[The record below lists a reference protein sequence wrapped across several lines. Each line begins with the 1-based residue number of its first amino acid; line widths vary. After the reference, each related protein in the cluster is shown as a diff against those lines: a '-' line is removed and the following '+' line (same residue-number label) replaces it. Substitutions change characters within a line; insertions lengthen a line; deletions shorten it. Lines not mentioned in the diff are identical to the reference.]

1 MMSRMQN
8 IIGQWLASLRHYGM
22 LCLLLSSPERLPYN
36 PYAFALTVIAY
47 FALGTFFV
55 DDNFGYAVI
64 AARILLEMA
73 MLAAIA
79 RLGLAVKNFPYRFAQ
94 TFSALVGINLVMTL
108 VAIPL
113 QKLLIADAGESS
125 AAASIIFIM
134 FVVWNLAAISQVFK
148 RAFEISIPLSA
159 MISFG
164 YFVANLIIE
173 VLFLR

>member
-8 IIGQWLASLRHYGM
+8 ITGYWLASLRHYCLM
-22 LCLLLSSPERLPYN
+22 CLLLSSPERLPYN
-36 PYAFALTVIAY
+36 PYAFAVTVIAY
-47 FALGTFFV
+47 FGLGIFFV
-55 DDNFGYAVI
+55 NENFGYAVV

-73 MLAAIA
+73 MLAAIV
-79 RLGLAVKNFPYRFAQ
+79 RIGLAVKNFANRFPQ

-113 QKLLIADAGESS
+113 QKLFFANADANS
-125 AAASIIFIM
+125 AAINFVFIL
-134 FVVWNLAAISQVFK
+134 FLVWNLAAISLVFK

>member
-1 MMSRMQN
+1 MQS
-8 IIGQWLASLRHYGM
+8 ITSHWLASLRHYCM

-36 PYAFALTVIAY
+36 PYAFAITVTAY
-47 FALGTFFV
+47 FGLGVFFV
-55 DDNFGYAVI
+55 GEDYGYAVV

-79 RLGLAVKNFPYRFAQ
+79 RLGLAMKNFPNRFAQ
-94 TFSALVGINLVMTL
+94 TFSALVGINFVMTL

-113 QKLLIADAGESS
+113 QKLFLAGADGSS
-125 AAASIIFIM
+125 TAANVVFIL
-134 FVVWNLAAISQVFK
+134 FVVWNLAAVSLVFR

-164 YFVANLIIE
+164 YFVANLLIE
-173 VLFLR
+173 ALFLR

>member
-8 IIGQWLASLRHYGM
+8 IVGHWLASFRHYCM

-36 PYAFALTVIAY
+36 PYAFAITVIAY
-47 FALGTFFV
+47 FALGAFFV
-55 DDNFGYAVI
+55 DENSGFAVI

-73 MLAAIA
+73 MLAAVA
-79 RLGLAVKNFPYRFAQ
+79 RLGLAIKNFPNRFPQ

-113 QKLLIADAGESS
+113 QKLLLDNTDGSS
-125 AAASIIFIM
+125 APANIVFIL
-134 FVVWNLAAISQVFK
+134 FVVWNLAAISQVFR
-148 RAFEISIPLSA
+148 RAFEISISLSA
-159 MISFG
+159 MISFA

-173 VLFLR
+173 VLLLR